1 MSLVL
6 TVISYRGQPMAQ
18 PLSQR
23 FEAAAITVGRSPD
36 NDWTLPDPDQLISK
50 RHCAIRQQGVRYS
63 ITDTSTNGVF
73 VNDASHPV
81 GNGQSMPLT
90 DGDRLLL
97 GHYEILVRL
106 EGAQPGYAA
115 APTAAFAAP
124 QPMAQAP
131 LPMGNADDPFGIEGF
146 DFAQDLSPAA
156 PPIAVAPSGVG
167 AFAGGFPGG
176 GNPFAAPSSGEAPGF
191 AAPPSGTPVIPE
203 SPDWLLD
210 PNPPAG
216 ELAADQYA
224 QHDHIAA
231 EHVHFQPPGVVSRSN
246 IPTNWDPLADAAEPI
261 IPPLRPPVP
270 AMPAPMPPVADKAG
284 GRAAPL
290 LTDAGWPAAAPRAID
305 PGFGSPTALPED
317 GGFAVPAIAPGATLP
332 EPPPFAAVP
341 RAPLPP
347 QPAAAAP
354 VATMPPP
361 VPARPSTAAAAANGD
376 AAALLA
382 AFLAGAGIEPGAL
395 RDENPAELMTTLGQ
409 LFREMAAGL
418 RDALATRAMIKQE
431 YRVEQTVI
439 RATNNNPLKFAVDVN
454 QLLLALLSRGRSG
467 YLTGA
472 PAVQEGFK
480 DLRTHE
486 LALLGGMQAAVAAL
500 LRQFDPEMLKQRLE
514 QQSLLQNILPGARKA
529 KYWEIY
535 EQHYKQIAADV
546 SEDVRGTFGRAFAN
560 AYEEQSRKL

>member
-6 TVISYRGQPMAQ
+6 TVVSYRGQPMAQ
-18 PLSQR
+18 PMSQR
-23 FEAAAITVGRSPD
+23 FEAPSITVGRSPD

-73 VNDASHPV
+73 INDAAQPV
-81 GNGQSMPLT
+81 GNGQTMPLT

-115 APTAAFAAP
+115 APASAFAAP
-124 QPMAQAP
+124 QPMAPAP
-131 LPMGNADDPFGIEGF
+131 LPIGNADDPFGIDGF
-146 DFAQDLSPAA
+146 DFGQGPSSGMAPVAAA
-156 PPIAVAPSGVG
+156 PSSGG
-167 AFAGGFPGG
+167 AFGGGFPGA
-176 GNPFAAPSSGEAPGF
+176 GNPFAAAPAAGSASGF
-191 AAPPSGTPVIPE
+191 AAPPSGTPAIPE

-210 PNPPAG
+210 PNPPTG

-224 QHDHIAA
+224 QPDHLAA
-231 EHVHFQPPGVVSRSN
+231 EHVHFEPPGVVPRSN
-246 IPTNWDPLADAAEPI
+246 IPTNWDPLADTAAPL
-261 IPPLRPPVP
+261 IPPLRPPAPTMPSPP
-270 AMPAPMPPVADKAG
+270 AE
-284 GRAAPL
+284 
-290 LTDAGWPAAAPRAID
+290 AGWPPAAPGPIA
-305 PGFGSPTALPED
+305 PGLGTPRALPED
-317 GGFAVPAIAPGATLP
+317 VGFAVPGAIAPGSVAP
-332 EPPPFAAVP
+332 EPGAVP
-341 RAPLPP
+341 PTPIPPPVATMAPARPG
-347 QPAAAAP
+347 AAAAP
-354 VATMPPP
+354 T
-361 VPARPSTAAAAANGD
+361 SGD
-376 AAALLA
+376 GAALLA
-382 AFLAGAGIEPGAL
+382 AFCQGAGIEPGAL
-395 RDENPAELMTTLGQ
+395 RDENPAELMMAVGQ
-409 LFREMAAGL
+409 LFREMSAGL

-439 RATNNNPLKFAVDVN
+439 RAANNNPLKFAVDVN
-454 QLLLALLSRGRSG
+454 QLLLALLSRARSG

-514 QQSLLQNILPGARKA
+514 QQSLLQNLLPGARKA

>member
-23 FEAAAITVGRSPD
+23 FEAPSVTVGRSPD

-73 VNDASHPV
+73 INDAAHPV

-106 EGAQPGYAA
+106 EGAQPGYATAA
-115 APTAAFAAP
+115 APAFAAP
-124 QPMAQAP
+124 QAAAPAP

-146 DFAQDLSPAA
+146 DFGQGLSSPVAPAA
-156 PPIAVAPSGVG
+156 APSGTG
-167 AFAGGFPGG
+167 AFAAGFPGA
-176 GNPFAAPSSGEAPGF
+176 GNPFAAGPSAGGASGF
-191 AAPPSGTPVIPE
+191 AVPPSGAPVIPE

-210 PNPPAG
+210 PDPPAG

-224 QHDHIAA
+224 QPDNIAA
-231 EHVHFQPPGVVSRSN
+231 EHVHFQPPGVVARSN
-246 IPTNWDPLADAAEPI
+246 IPSNWDPLADTAEPI
-261 IPPLRPPVP
+261 IPPLRPPAP
-270 AMPAPMPPVADKAG
+270 AMPPALDKATARG
-284 GRAAPL
+284 APL
-290 LTDAGWPAAAPRAID
+290 PSGAGWPPAAPGPID
-305 PGFGSPTALPED
+305 PGFGSSAALPAD
-317 GGFAVPAIAPGATLP
+317 VGFVVPGPIAPASRAP
-332 EPPPFAAVP
+332 EPAAFATP
-341 RAPLPP
+341 HAPLPP
-347 QPAAAAP
+347 PPAGAAPPPPVRAGVAAAP
-354 VATMPPP
+354 AG
-361 VPARPSTAAAAANGD
+361 GD
-376 AAALLA
+376 DAALLA
-382 AFLAGAGIEPGAL
+382 AFFQGAGIEPGAL
-395 RDENPAELMTTLGQ
+395 RDENPAELMAAVGQ

-439 RATNNNPLKFAVDVN
+439 RAANNNPLKFAVDVN

>member
-23 FEAAAITVGRSPD
+23 FEAPSITLGRSPD

-73 VNDASHPV
+73 VNDAAQPV
-81 GNGQSMPLT
+81 GNGQTMPLT

-115 APTAAFAAP
+115 APAPAFAAP
-124 QPMAQAP
+124 QPAAPAP
-131 LPMGNADDPFGIEGF
+131 LPIGNTDDPFGIEGF
-146 DFAQDLSPAA
+146 DLGQGLSSAA
-156 PPIAVAPSGVG
+156 ASAAAASSAAG

-176 GNPFAAPSSGEAPGF
+176 SNPFAAAPSSGEAPGF
-191 AAPPSGTPVIPE
+191 AVPPSGSPVIPE

-224 QHDHIAA
+224 QPDHIAA

-246 IPTNWDPLADAAEPI
+246 IPTNWDPLADAVEPI
-261 IPPLRPPVP
+261 ISPLRPPAPTVP
-270 AMPAPMPPVADKAG
+270 APPAAMPPVTEKGAGRGAPLPADVGWAP
-284 GRAAPL
+284 AAP
-290 LTDAGWPAAAPRAID
+290 GAIGPD
-305 PGFGSPTALPED
+305 FGSPAALPED
-317 GGFAVPAIAPGATLP
+317 GGFAVPGAIAPGGIAP
-332 EPPPFAAVP
+332 EPAFAAVR

-347 QPAAAAP
+347 QPAAASVP
-354 VATMPPP
+354 TMPPP
-361 VPARPSTAAAAANGD
+361 ARPGATAPASGD

-382 AFLAGAGIEPGAL
+382 AFFQGAGIDPGAL
-395 RDENPAELMTTLGQ
+395 RDENPAELMAAVGQ

-439 RATNNNPLKFAVDVN
+439 RAANNNPLKFAVDVN

-500 LRQFDPEMLKQRLE
+500 LRQFDPELLKQRLE